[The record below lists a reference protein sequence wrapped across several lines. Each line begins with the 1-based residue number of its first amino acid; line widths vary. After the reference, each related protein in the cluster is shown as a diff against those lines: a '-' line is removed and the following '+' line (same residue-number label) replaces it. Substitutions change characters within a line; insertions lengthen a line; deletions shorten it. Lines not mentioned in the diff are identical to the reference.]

1 MLSHSIGFLS
11 LIKRET
17 HRFCKVYVQT
27 IVAPLLT
34 NILFL
39 AVFGATFQ
47 TRSVGIEGVDYLS
60 FLVPGLC
67 AMGTIFGAYQNPSSS
82 IIAQKMQGTIQDLN
96 AYPLSSL
103 EKTLAFVISG
113 SIRGLI
119 IGSLTYLSTTIFVGF
134 SIANPL
140 LFFISLT
147 LLAFIFA
154 SLGVISGLLIE
165 SWDKMSFITSIILTP
180 LAYLGGVFFEISQ
193 LPGIFSNIAYIN
205 PLSPL
210 IDLVRWAYLGSS
222 AANIPLTMALVCII
236 FVIVFSIALRCIQK
250 GVGLKN

>member
-1 MLSHSIGFLS
+1 MFYNLTGFLA

-17 HRFCKVYVQT
+17 QRFFKVYVQT

-39 AVFGATFQ
+39 AIFGATFQ
-47 TRSVGIEGVDYLS
+47 SRSVGIEGVDYLS

-96 AYPLSSL
+96 AYPLSSM

-113 SIRGLI
+113 TIRGLI
-119 IGSLTYLSTTIFVGF
+119 IGVLTYLSTTVFVGF
-134 SIANPL
+134 SIANPG
-140 LFFISLT
+140 LFFLSLT
-147 LLAFIFA
+147 ILAFIFA

-165 SWDKMSFITSIILTP
+165 NWDKMSFITSIVLTP

-193 LPGIFSNIAYIN
+193 LPGIFSSIAAIN

-210 IDLVRWAYLGSS
+210 IDLVRWTYLGTS
-222 AANIPLTMALVCII
+222 AANIPLTIIIVCII
-236 FVIVFSIALRCIQK
+236 AISAFGIAHRCVDK